1 MRGRPHHAARRLTKP
16 LRTLEGVRIAAFT
29 QFLLGPAAVQH
40 LADLGADVVKVEAPG
55 GAWERTWS
63 GAETHR
69 NGVSTLFMLANRNQR
84 SLVLDLKSDAG
95 REAALRLIAKSDVM
109 VSNFRPGA
117 MERLG
122 LGYDDARKVRPDI
135 IYATASGYGSDS
147 PFRDLPGQDLLI
159 QGLSGVAWLTG
170 RAGHDPTVV
179 GAAVVDMHGGAL
191 LAMGILAAL
200 FHRERTGEGQQVE
213 VAMVQAAF
221 DLMIEPVVYAANGAK
236 LQRPA
241 EEIADTFHSAPY
253 GVYATSDGYAVI
265 SMVPVKTLVEVLGEP
280 PLAGGLDDPAV
291 AFTRRDEIRAIL
303 GPLVA
308 KHKTAELVERLR
320 AHHIWCAPVQ
330 TIDEAL
336 ADPAVKH
343 LDPFV
348 EMDHPRAGKV
358 KALRHPVRYGAGEP
372 ELRRL
377 PPEVGEQSREILRE
391 LGFSDDEVIRMAP
404 A

>member
-1 MRGRPHHAARRLTKP
+1 MSRL

-40 LADLGADVVKVEAPG
+40 LGDLGADVVKVEAPG
-55 GAWERTWS
+55 GAWERHWA
-63 GAETHR
+63 GAETYR
-69 NGVSTLFMLANRNQR
+69 NAVSTFFLLANRNQR
-84 SLVLDLKSDAG
+84 SLVLDLKSELG
-95 REAALRLIAKSDVM
+95 HEAALRLIARSDV
-109 VSNFRPGA
+109 VVANFRPGA

-122 LGYDDARKVRPDI
+122 LGYDAAVQVRPDV

-170 RAGHDPTVV
+170 QAAQDPVVV
-179 GAAVVDMHGGAL
+179 GAAVVDQHGGAL

-200 FHRERTGEGQQVE
+200 FHRQRTGEGQRLE

-221 DLMIEPVVYAANGAK
+221 DLMVEPVVYAANGAR
-236 LQRPA
+236 LERPSEA
-241 EEIADTFHSAPY
+241 IADTFHSAPY
-253 GVYATSDGYAVI
+253 GIYRTADGHAVI
-265 SMVPVKTLVEVLGEP
+265 SMTPVKTLVEALGEP
-280 PLAGGLDDPAV
+280 PLAGLDDPAI
-291 AFTRRDEIRAIL
+291 AFTRRDEIRAAL

-308 KHKTAELVERLR
+308 RRTTSDLIERLR
-320 AHHIWCAPVQ
+320 GHHIWCAPVQ
-330 TIDEAL
+330 TIDQAL
-336 ADPAVKH
+336 ADPAVRH
-343 LDPFV
+343 LDPFL

-358 KALRHPVRYGAGEP
+358 RALRHPVRYGIGEP

-377 PPEVGEQSREILRE
+377 PPEVGEQSREILAE
-391 LGFSDDEVIRMAP
+391 LGFSDQQVAQMAP

>member
-1 MRGRPHHAARRLTKP
+1 MTRP

-40 LADLGADVVKVEAPG
+40 LADLGADVVKVEAPA
-55 GAWERTWS
+55 GAWERHWA
-63 GAETHR
+63 GAETFR
-69 NGVSTLFMLANRNQR
+69 NGVSTFFMLANRNQR
-84 SLVLDLKSDAG
+84 SLVLDLKSELG
-95 REAALRLIAKSDVM
+95 REAALRLIKKSDV
-109 VSNFRPGA
+109 VVANFRPGA

-122 LGYDDARKVRPDI
+122 LGYQAARKVRQDI

-170 RAGHDPTVV
+170 RAGQDPVVV
-179 GAAVVDMHGGAL
+179 GAAVVDQHGGAL

-200 FHRERTGEGQQVE
+200 FHRERTGEGQQLE

-221 DLMIEPVVYAANGAK
+221 DLMVEPVVYAANGAK
-236 LQRPA
+236 LERPSEA
-241 EEIADTFHSAPY
+241 IADTFHSAPY
-253 GVYATSDGYAVI
+253 GIYRTADGHAVI
-265 SMVPVKTLVEVLGEP
+265 SMTPVKTLVDALGEP
-280 PLAGGLDDPAV
+280 PLTGLDDPSI
-291 AFTRRDEIRAIL
+291 AFSKRDEIRSAL

-308 KHKTAELVERLR
+308 RHSTADLVERLR
-320 AHHIWCAPVQ
+320 AQHIWCAPVQ
-330 TIDEAL
+330 TIDQAL
-336 ADPAVKH
+336 ADPAVRH
-343 LDPFV
+343 LDPFL
-348 EMDHPRAGKV
+348 EMEHPRAGKV

-377 PPEVGEQSREILRE
+377 PPEVGEQSDEILRE
-391 LGFSDDEVIRMAP
+391 LGFSDDEVARMAP

>member
-1 MRGRPHHAARRLTKP
+1 LTTP

-40 LADLGADVVKVEAPG
+40 LADLGADVVKVEAPA
-55 GAWERTWS
+55 GAWERHWA
-63 GAETHR
+63 GAETFR
-69 NGVSTLFMLANRNQR
+69 NGVSTFFMLANRNQR
-84 SLVLDLKSDAG
+84 SLVLDLKSELG
-95 REAALRLIAKSDVM
+95 HEAALRLIAKSDVV

-122 LGYDDARKVRPDI
+122 LGYEAARKVRPDV
-135 IYATASGYGSDS
+135 IYGTASGYGSDS

-170 RAGHDPTVV
+170 RAGQDPVV
-179 GAAVVDMHGGAL
+179 AGAAVVDQHGGAL

-200 FHRERTGEGQQVE
+200 FHRERTGEGQRLE

-236 LQRPA
+236 LERPS

-253 GVYATSDGYAVI
+253 GVYRTADGHAVI
-265 SMVPVKTLVEVLGEP
+265 SMTPVKTLVEALGEP
-280 PLAGGLDDPAV
+280 PLTGLDDPSI
-291 AFTRRDEIRAIL
+291 AFSRRDEIRSAL

-308 KHKTAELVERLR
+308 RHSTADLIERLR

-330 TIDEAL
+330 TIDQAL
-336 ADPAVKH
+336 ADPAVRH
-343 LDPFV
+343 LDPFL
-348 EMDHPRAGKV
+348 EMEHPRAGKV

-377 PPEVGEQSREILRE
+377 PPEVGEQSSEILRE
-391 LGFSDDEVIRMAP
+391 LGFSDEEVARIEP

>member
-1 MRGRPHHAARRLTKP
+1 MTRP

-40 LADLGADVVKVEAPG
+40 LADLGADVVKVEAPA
-55 GAWERTWS
+55 GAWERHWA
-63 GAETHR
+63 GAETFR
-69 NGVSTLFMLANRNQR
+69 NGVSTFFMLANRNQR
-84 SLVLDLKSDAG
+84 SLVLDLKSELG
-95 REAALRLIAKSDVM
+95 RDAALRLIKKSDV
-109 VSNFRPGA
+109 VVANFRPGA

-122 LGYDDARKVRPDI
+122 LGYEAARKARPDI

-170 RAGHDPTVV
+170 REGQDPVVV
-179 GAAVVDMHGGAL
+179 GAAVVDQHGGAL

-200 FHRERTGEGQQVE
+200 FHRERTGEGQQLE

-221 DLMIEPVVYAANGAK
+221 DLMVEPVVYAANGAK
-236 LQRPA
+236 LERPSEA
-241 EEIADTFHSAPY
+241 IADTFHSAPY
-253 GVYATSDGYAVI
+253 GIYRTADGHAVI
-265 SMVPVKTLVEVLGEP
+265 SMTPVKTLVDALGEP
-280 PLAGGLDDPAV
+280 QLTGLDDPSI
-291 AFTRRDEIRAIL
+291 AFSKRDEIRSAL

-308 KHKTAELVERLR
+308 RHSTADLVERLR
-320 AHHIWCAPVQ
+320 AQHIWCAPVQ
-330 TIDEAL
+330 TIDQAL
-336 ADPAVKH
+336 ADPAVRH
-343 LDPFV
+343 LDPFL
-348 EMDHPRAGKV
+348 EMEHPRAGKV

-377 PPEVGEQSREILRE
+377 PPEVGEQSDEILRE
-391 LGFSDDEVIRMAP
+391 LGFSDDEVARMAP

>member
-1 MRGRPHHAARRLTKP
+1 MSQP

-40 LADLGADVVKVEAPG
+40 LADLGADVVKVEAPA
-55 GAWERTWS
+55 GAWERHWA
-63 GAETHR
+63 GAETFR
-69 NGVSTLFMLANRNQR
+69 NGVSTFFMLANRNQR
-84 SLVLDLKSDAG
+84 SLVLDLKSEPG
-95 REAALRLIAKSDVM
+95 HEAALRLMAKSDV
-109 VSNFRPGA
+109 VVANFRPGA
-117 MERLG
+117 MDRLG
-122 LGYDDARKVRPDI
+122 LGYEAARKVRPDV

-170 RAGHDPTVV
+170 RAGQDPVVV
-179 GAAVVDMHGGAL
+179 GAAVVDQHGGAL

-200 FHRERTGEGQQVE
+200 FHRERTGEGQRLE

-221 DLMIEPVVYAANGAK
+221 DLMVEPVVYAANGAK
-236 LQRPA
+236 LERPSQ
-241 EEIADTFHSAPY
+241 EIADTFHSAPY
-253 GVYATSDGYAVI
+253 GIYRTADGHAVI
-265 SMVPVKTLVEVLGEP
+265 SMTPVKTLVEALGEP
-280 PLAGGLDDPAV
+280 PLAGLDDPSI
-291 AFTRRDEIRAIL
+291 AFSKRDEIRAAL

-308 KHKTAELVERLR
+308 RHPTADLIERLR

-330 TIDEAL
+330 TIEQAL
-336 ADPAVKH
+336 ADPAVRH
-343 LDPFV
+343 LDPFL
-348 EMDHPRAGKV
+348 EMEHPRAGKV

-377 PPEVGEQSREILRE
+377 PPEVGEQSREILLE
-391 LGFSDDEVIRMAP
+391 LGFSDAEVIRMAP

>member
-1 MRGRPHHAARRLTKP
+1 MAP

-40 LADLGADVVKVEAPG
+40 LADLGADVVKVEAPA
-55 GAWERTWS
+55 GAWERHWA
-63 GAETHR
+63 GAETFR
-69 NGVSTLFMLANRNQR
+69 NGVSTFFMLANRNQR
-84 SLVLDLKSDAG
+84 SLVLDLKSELG
-95 REAALRLIAKSDVM
+95 REAALRLIAKSDV
-109 VSNFRPGA
+109 VVANFRPGA

-122 LGYDDARKVRPDI
+122 LGYEAARKVRPDI

-170 RAGHDPTVV
+170 RAGQDPVVV
-179 GAAVVDMHGGAL
+179 GAAVVDQHGGAL

-200 FHRERTGEGQQVE
+200 FHRERTGEGQRLE

-221 DLMIEPVVYAANGAK
+221 DLMVEPVVYAANGAK
-236 LQRPA
+236 LERPS

-253 GVYATSDGYAVI
+253 GIYRTGDGHAVI
-265 SMVPVKTLVEVLGEP
+265 SMTPVKTLVEALGEP
-280 PLAGGLDDPAV
+280 PLTGLDDPSI
-291 AFTRRDEIRAIL
+291 AFSRRDEIRAAL

-308 KHKTAELVERLR
+308 RHSTADLIERLR

-330 TIDEAL
+330 TIDQAL
-336 ADPAVKH
+336 ADPAVRH
-343 LDPFV
+343 LDPFL
-348 EMDHPRAGKV
+348 EMEHPRAGTV

-372 ELRRL
+372 ALRRL
-377 PPEVGEQSREILRE
+377 PPEVGEHSREILRE
-391 LGFSDDEVIRMAP
+391 LGFSEEEMARIAP

>member
-1 MRGRPHHAARRLTKP
+1 LTTP

-29 QFLLGPAAVQH
+29 QFLLGPSAVQH

-55 GAWERTWS
+55 GAWERHWS
-63 GAETHR
+63 GAETFR
-69 NGVSTLFMLANRNQR
+69 NGVSTFFMLANRNLR
-84 SLVLDLKSDAG
+84 SVVLDLKSEPG
-95 REAALRLIAKSDVM
+95 HEAALRLIAKSDV
-109 VSNFRPGA
+109 VVANFRPGA
-117 MERLG
+117 MDRLG
-122 LGYDDARKVRPDI
+122 LGYEAARKVRPDI

-170 RAGHDPTVV
+170 RAGQDPVVV
-179 GAAVVDMHGGAL
+179 GAAVVDQHGGAL

-200 FHRERTGEGQQVE
+200 FHRERTGEGQELE

-221 DLMIEPVVYAANGAK
+221 DLMVEPVVYAANGAK
-236 LQRPA
+236 LERPS

-253 GVYATSDGYAVI
+253 GVYRTADGHAVI
-265 SMVPVKTLVEVLGEP
+265 SMTPVKTLVEALGEP
-280 PLAGGLDDPAV
+280 PLTGLDDPSI
-291 AFTRRDEIRAIL
+291 AFSKRDEIRAAL

-308 KHKTAELVERLR
+308 RHSTVDLIERLR
-320 AHHIWCAPVQ
+320 ANHIWCAPVQ
-330 TIDEAL
+330 TIDQAL
-336 ADPAVKH
+336 ADPAVRH
-343 LDPFV
+343 LDPFL
-348 EMDHPRAGKV
+348 EMEHPRAGKV

-377 PPEVGEQSREILRE
+377 PPEAGEHSREILRE
-391 LGFSDDEVIRMAP
+391 LGFSDDEVARMAP

>member
-1 MRGRPHHAARRLTKP
+1 LTRP

-40 LADLGADVVKVEAPG
+40 LADLGADVVKIEAPA
-55 GAWERTWS
+55 GAWERHWA
-63 GAETHR
+63 GAETYR
-69 NGVSTLFMLANRNQR
+69 NGVSTFFMLANRNQR
-84 SLVLDLKSDAG
+84 SLVLDLKSGPG
-95 REAALRLIAKSDVM
+95 REAALRLIARSDV
-109 VSNFRPGA
+109 VVANFRPGA
-117 MERLG
+117 MDRLG
-122 LGYDDARKVRPDI
+122 LGYEAARKVRPDV

-170 RAGHDPTVV
+170 RAGQDPVVV
-179 GAAVVDMHGGAL
+179 GAAVVDQHGGAL

-200 FHRERTGEGQQVE
+200 FHRERTGEGQQLE

-221 DLMIEPVVYAANGAK
+221 DLMVEPVVYAANGAK
-236 LQRPA
+236 LERPSQ
-241 EEIADTFHSAPY
+241 EIADTFHSAPY
-253 GVYATSDGYAVI
+253 GVYRTADGHAVI
-265 SMVPVKTLVEVLGEP
+265 SMTPVKTLVEALGEP
-280 PLAGGLDDPAV
+280 PLTGLDDPSI
-291 AFTRRDEIRAIL
+291 AFSKRDEIRAAL

-308 KHKTAELVERLR
+308 RHSTADLIERLR

-330 TIDEAL
+330 TIDQAL
-336 ADPAVKH
+336 ADPAIRH
-343 LDPFV
+343 LDPFL
-348 EMDHPRAGKV
+348 EMEHPRAGKV

-391 LGFSDDEVIRMAP
+391 LGFSDDEVTRMVP